1 MTIRTRPTLIRS
13 RACWPTPSVATEQRE
28 ETPYPARIV
37 AEVDRLCRLQE
48 LARRI
53 CSGASSVRDAHLG
66 SNAIHEVRKLDDGQP
81 VYAIGP
87 KPAPIAPPAP
97 STKAVIERALAESLQ
112 EEAIVFQVIAH
123 TAGKGVVPTQ
133 LAKMCRMTVP
143 RFREVVKLLVSKGKL
158 HQWGTPEVPDYR
170 TVPMAPARHFSCHD
184 LGSDGSV
191 HRR

>member
-97 STKAVIERALAESLQ
+97 STKAVIERSATSVKCRQHVDA
-112 EEAIVFQVIAH
+112 VIAH
-123 TAGKGVVPTQ
+123 TAGKGV
-133 LAKMCRMTVP
+133 
-143 RFREVVKLLVSKGKL
+143 
-158 HQWGTPEVPDYR
+158 
-170 TVPMAPARHFSCHD
+170 VPMAPARHFSCHD